1 MTKLYK
7 SALILNLIILFIT
20 ACSLQAGQGEQIP
33 PKTAIYK
40 EVLGKSLNDKV
51 VADFIATNHCTSA
64 AQFKLCNQVGMALVI
79 GPDQTVETIY
89 LCLNDVRDFAPYK
102 GELPFGLKFYDTMG
116 AVEYRLKKQGV
127 GNVGLP
133 DSGSTPDH
141 VHYWANYQQVGMT
154 IIYNTPSAEDE
165 DGTIYEIL
173 VSQ

>member
-20 ACSLQAGQGEQIP
+20 ACSLQARQGEQIP
-33 PKTAIYK
+33 PKTTIYK
-40 EVLGKSLNDKV
+40 EVLGKSLNDQV
-51 VADFIATNHCTSA
+51 VADFIATNNCSSA
-64 AQFKLCNQVGMALVI
+64 AQFQLCNEVGVALVI
-79 GPDQTVETIY
+79 GPDQTVETVY
-89 LCLNDVRDFAPYK
+89 LCLNDVKDFTPYK

-127 GNVGLP
+127 GNEGLP

-141 VHYWANYQQVGMT
+141 VHYWANYKQVGMT
-154 IIYNTPSAEDE
+154 IIYNTLSAEDE
-165 DGTIYEIL
+165 DGMIYAIL